1 MKVVIR
7 AERAG
12 DEQDIHE
19 LTLAAF
25 EDLPYASHTE
35 HQIVDALREAGHLTV
50 SLVADDDGEII
61 GHVAASPVQIA
72 DGVSDWYGIGPVSVW
87 PSCQGR
93 GIGSQLMR
101 EALATLRQL
110 GAQGCV
116 LLGDPEFYRRF
127 GFVAATS
134 LVLPGVP
141 AEYFQMVAFANE
153 VPVGVVRYS
162 PAFLA
167 GSS

>member
-35 HQIVDALREAGHLTV
+35 HQIVDALRDAGHLTV
-50 SLVADDDGEII
+50 LLVADDDGEII
-61 GHVAASPVQIA
+61 GH
-72 DGVSDWYGIGPVSVW
+72 
-87 PSCQGR
+87 
-93 GIGSQLMR
+93 
-101 EALATLRQL
+101 
-110 GAQGCV
+110 
-116 LLGDPEFYRRF
+116 
-127 GFVAATS
+127 VAATS